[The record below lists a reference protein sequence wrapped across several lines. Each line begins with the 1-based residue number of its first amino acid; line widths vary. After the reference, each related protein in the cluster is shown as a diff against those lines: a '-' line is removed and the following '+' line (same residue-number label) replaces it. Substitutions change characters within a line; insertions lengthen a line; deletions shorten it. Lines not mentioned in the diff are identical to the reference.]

1 MAGAEAPGR
10 AAEAEEAE
18 GGDAGVPVLGGM
30 RASGGVL
37 LLEGGVIWLSG
48 SILEGGIAE
57 ELTEWDVFKIYA
69 ERDLLEKSVL
79 ARDRF

>member
-1 MAGAEAPGR
+1 MEGPGALGGVEAPGGT
-10 AAEAEEAE
+10 AGADDADE
-18 GGDAGVPVLGGM
+18 GDCGVPVLE
-30 RASGGVL
+30 R
-37 LLEGGVIWLSG
+37 GVIWLSG